1 MKNLFD
7 VTGKV
12 VLVTGGSRGIGKM
25 IARGFV
31 ENGARV
37 YVSSRKA
44 DACDAAAEELSAY
57 GTCRSLPADAAR
69 ETGWNAIAERLEL
82 DEGRLDVLVNN
93 AGAAW
98 GAPLETY
105 PEAGWDKVFDINV
118 RGIFFLIQKLL
129 PLLHASA
136 RPPARIINVASIN
149 GIQPPDVE
157 SYAYSASKAA
167 CIMLTRHLAK
177 RLAGEQILVNAIA
190 PGPFHTDM
198 MDETLRT
205 RGEEYIGRNP
215 LKRLGTAED
224 IAGTALFMAS
234 AASAYMTGAVIPC
247 DGGVSQV

>member
-31 ENGARV
+31 ENGATV

-44 DACDAAAEELSAY
+44 DACDAAAEDLSAH
-57 GTCRSLPADAAR
+57 GICRSLPADAAKDS
-69 ETGWNAIAERLEL
+69 GWTAIADRLQRE
-82 DEGRLDVLVNN
+82 EGRLDVLVNN

-118 RGIFFLIQKLL
+118 RGIFFLTQKLM
-129 PLLHASA
+129 PLLRAA
-136 RPPARIINVASIN
+136 AQPPARIINIASIN
-149 GIQPPDVE
+149 GIQPPAIE

-177 RLAGEQILVNAIA
+177 RLAEEQILVNAIA

-205 RGEEYIGRNP
+205 RGDEYIDRNP
-215 LKRLGTAED
+215 LKRLGTAEE

-234 AASAYMTGAVIPC
+234 AAATYMTGAVIPC
-247 DGGVSQV
+247 DGGVSQI